1 MPNLINEI
9 IVRKL
14 SDEFARAEG
23 MVIVSLAGLSVRETE
38 DLRTALAERG
48 VRLRMVRNRLA
59 RLALKSRGLEA
70 GEELFGGNV
79 ACAWGSSEDAIKIA
93 KVVAN
98 AVRSADPKKKARL
111 GFRGGFFEGR
121 LLDAKAAAALAD
133 LPGKEELRARLLG
146 LISGPARSLATLLQ
160 APCASLARVLDAHAS
175 KAGTSPGAS
184 GGTESS
190 PAT

>member
-23 MVIVSLAGLSVRETE
+23 MVIVSLAGLTVRETE
-38 DLRTALAERG
+38 DLRTALAQRG

-79 ACAWGSSEDAIKIA
+79 ACAWGSSEDTIKIA
-93 KVVAN
+93 KVVAD
-98 AVRSADPKKKARL
+98 AVKKVDPKKKAKL
-111 GFRGGFFEGR
+111 AFRGGFFEGN
-121 LLDAKAAAALAD
+121 LLGPKEAAALAG
-133 LPGKEELRARLLG
+133 LPGKDELRAMMLG
-146 LISGPARSLATLLQ
+146 LISGPARSLAVLLQ
-160 APCASLARVLDAHAS
+160 APGASLARALQARVD
-175 KAGTSPGAS
+175 KTGAS
-184 GGTESS
+184 EP
-190 PAT
+190 PAS